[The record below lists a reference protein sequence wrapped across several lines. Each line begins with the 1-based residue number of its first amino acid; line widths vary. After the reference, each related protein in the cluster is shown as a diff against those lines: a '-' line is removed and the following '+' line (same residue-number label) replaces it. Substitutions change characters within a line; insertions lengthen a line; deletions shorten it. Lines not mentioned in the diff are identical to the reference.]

1 MATDKSA
8 ELEAQL
14 LEGFRRLTDER
25 QVRILDLIALEA
37 IALQEG
43 SGGLLRRMPRPN
55 PTGAPALRLVV
66 DNTQVRP

>member
-1 MATDKSA
+1 MNAKG
-8 ELEAQL
+8 LESQL

-43 SGGLLRRMPRPN
+43 SRGRMQRPN
-55 PTGAPALRLVV
+55 PTGAPALRLVI
-66 DNTQVRP
+66 DNTRAQP

>member
-25 QVRILDLIALEA
+25 QVRILDLMLEA
-37 IALQEG
+37 IAFLEG
-43 SGGLLRRMPRPN
+43 SGAALLQHPS